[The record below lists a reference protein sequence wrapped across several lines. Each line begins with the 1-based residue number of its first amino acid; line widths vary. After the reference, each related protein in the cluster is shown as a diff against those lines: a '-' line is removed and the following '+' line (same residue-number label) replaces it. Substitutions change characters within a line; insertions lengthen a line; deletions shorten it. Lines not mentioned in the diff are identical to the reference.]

1 MKNDSNLRAIA
12 NRAIMQELDNNM
24 KLTASK
30 MKLTSRTEQADLN
43 LEGCSIVEGGSNIDR
58 RNAG

>member
-43 LEGCSIVEGGSNIDR
+43 LEGGSIVEGGSNIDR

>member
-1 MKNDSNLRAIA
+1 
-12 NRAIMQELDNNM
+12 MQELDNNM

-43 LEGCSIVEGGSNIDR
+43 LEGGSIVEGGSNIDR